1 MAPRMKNQNFLVQF
15 NKFRKKLASWL
26 LKLTL
31 IFLVVGQEVG
41 PAEIVGKSRTADEYW
56 AETQLT
62 ERELELFLSPESCAS
77 SVASFL
83 GCVNALS
90 AIAEKAKMILL
101 TNGALAPMN
110 QDLIESRLTEKKE
123 LKIWENKYLN
133 QAEVSL
139 EFDFLDLWKE
149 LKSKHLKAAVHS
161 AAIAS
166 GINAFLSV
174 TKDPHTY
181 IVPLAMYEEV
191 ISRSDSKPMHLGFVS
206 KRVKG
211 GAYVRKVFEQSPA
224 ALAGLRKGDQILE
237 VNGAS
242 VSSLH
247 PLQYNEMLRSQGALR
262 LRLRVAR
269 TEGGKSEIKYFE
281 IMKGDK
287 PYPNVVSRVLPTEQS
302 VGLVTIHKFAKDTCE
317 QTRGQL
323 QGMIEEGIRG
333 LILDLRDNPG
343 GQVDE
348 AACVL
353 GLFVDKG
360 KDLFQTRYLDDQ
372 RPPDYYRSHKVP
384 IYRGAISVLINGGSA
399 SAAEIVAGALKDLGR
414 ATLVGERSFGKG
426 SFQDGRLWA
435 ANPKIA
441 FFETEGF
448 YYFPSGWTPQLVGLE
463 PDVEVLSK
471 EGESFRETDLYY
483 SAIRPRDFLG
493 LPTGVAAWLG
503 GERSNCESAVMPL
516 AESDPQ
522 IEKAFSVMS
531 CSERGSRL

>member
-1 MAPRMKNQNFLVQF
+1 MKNQIFLVQF
-15 NKFRKKLASWL
+15 SAFFKKMGVVL
-26 LKLTL
+26 LKLAL

-41 PAEIVGKSRTADEYW
+41 PSEVVGKTRTADEYW
-56 AETQLT
+56 ADTQLT

-83 GCVNALS
+83 GCVNAIS
-90 AIAEKAKMILL
+90 SIAEKAKMILM
-101 TNGALAPMN
+101 TDGTLAPMS

-133 QAEVSL
+133 QSEVSL
-139 EFDFLDLWKE
+139 DFDFLDLWKE
-149 LKSKHLKAAVHS
+149 LRDKHLRTSVHS

-211 GAYVRKVFEQSPA
+211 GAFVRKVFEQSPA
-224 ALAGLRKGDQILE
+224 ALSGLRKGDQILE
-237 VNGAS
+237 VNGVS

-269 TEGGKSEIKYFE
+269 NEGGKSETKYFE
-281 IMKGDK
+281 IMRGDK
-287 PYPNVVSRVLPTEQS
+287 PYPNVVSRMLPTAQS

-317 QTRGQL
+317 QARTQL

-348 AACVL
+348 AACLL
-353 GLFVDKG
+353 GLFVEKG
-360 KDLFQTRYLDDQ
+360 RDLFQTRYLDEQ
-372 RPPDYYRSHKVP
+372 RPSDYYRSHKAP
-384 IYRGAISVLINGGSA
+384 IYRGPISVLINGGSA
-399 SAAEIVAGALKDLGR
+399 SAAEIVAGVLKDLGL

-448 YYFPSGWTPQLVGLE
+448 YYFPSGWTPQLVGLD
-463 PDVEVLSK
+463 PDVEVTSK
-471 EGESFRETDLYY
+471 EGESFREEDLYY

-493 LPTGVAAWLG
+493 LPSGIAAWLTN
-503 GERSNCESAVMPL
+503 EKTNCESGLIPL
-516 AESDPQ
+516 TESDPQ